1 MLLKNLKM
9 IDPDKIFSLFKDDP
23 TVEDL
28 KQQPIYWLKL
38 YKKLYN
44 NYQYLK
50 KNNFKIFNLGGDV
63 SEVNFEVLIWD
74 VLFNYLENMKDIGVW
89 DKSQIQYVMD
99 DELTTILLL
108 HNQFY
113 LDKEEYEKCAVIKN
127 IMDASQGI

>member
-1 MLLKNLKM
+1 M

-44 NYQYLK
+44 NYQYLSD
-50 KNNFKIFNLGGDV
+50 NNFKIFNLGDNV
-63 SEVNFEVLIWD
+63 NEVNFEALIWD
-74 VLFNYLENMKDIGVW
+74 VLFNYLENIKDIGVW

>member
-1 MLLKNLKM
+1 M

-44 NYQYLK
+44 NYQYLSD
-50 KNNFKIFNLGGDV
+50 NNFKIFNLGDNV
-63 SEVNFEVLIWD
+63 NEVNFEALIWD
-74 VLFNYLENMKDIGVW
+74 VLFSYLENMKDIGVW

>member
-1 MLLKNLKM
+1 M

-113 LDKEEYEKCAVIKN
+113 LYKEEYEKCAVIKN

>member
-1 MLLKNLKM
+1 
-9 IDPDKIFSLFKDDP
+9 
-23 TVEDL
+23 
-28 KQQPIYWLKL
+28 
-38 YKKLYN
+38 
-44 NYQYLK
+44 
-50 KNNFKIFNLGGDV
+50 
-63 SEVNFEVLIWD
+63 
-74 VLFNYLENMKDIGVW
+74 MKDIGVW

>member
-1 MLLKNLKM
+1 M
-9 IDPDKIFSLFKDDP
+9 IDPDKIFSLFKDDL

-44 NYQYLK
+44 NYQYLSD
-50 KNNFKIFNLGGDV
+50 NNFKIFNLGDNV
-63 SEVNFEVLIWD
+63 NEVNFEALIWD

>member
-1 MLLKNLKM
+1 M

>member
-1 MLLKNLKM
+1 M

-44 NYQYLK
+44 NYQYLSD
-50 KNNFKIFNLGGDV
+50 NNFKIFNLGDNV
-63 SEVNFEVLIWD
+63 NEVNFEALIWD
-74 VLFNYLENMKDIGVW
+74 VLFSYLENMKDIGVW

-127 IMDASQGI
+127 IMDVSQGI

>member
-1 MLLKNLKM
+1 M
-9 IDPDKIFSLFKDDP
+9 IDPDKIFSLFKDDL

-44 NYQYLK
+44 NYQYLSD
-50 KNNFKIFNLGGDV
+50 NNFKIFNLGDNV
-63 SEVNFEVLIWD
+63 NEVNFEALIWD
-74 VLFNYLENMKDIGVW
+74 VLFSYLENMKDIGVW

>member
-1 MLLKNLKM
+1 M

-44 NYQYLK
+44 NYQYLSD
-50 KNNFKIFNLGGDV
+50 NNFKIFNLGDNV
-63 SEVNFEVLIWD
+63 NEVNFEALIWD
-74 VLFNYLENMKDIGVW
+74 VLFSYLENMKDIGVW

-113 LDKEEYEKCAVIKN
+113 LDKEEYEKCAIIKN

>member
-1 MLLKNLKM
+1 M

-44 NYQYLK
+44 NYQYLSD
-50 KNNFKIFNLGGDV
+50 NNFKIFNLGDNV
-63 SEVNFEVLIWD
+63 NEVNFEALIWD